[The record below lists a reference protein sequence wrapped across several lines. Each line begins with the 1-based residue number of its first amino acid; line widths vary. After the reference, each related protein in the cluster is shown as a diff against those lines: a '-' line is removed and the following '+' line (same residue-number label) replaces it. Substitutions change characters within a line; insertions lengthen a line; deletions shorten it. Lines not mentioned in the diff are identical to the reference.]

1 MKMKKK
7 LKVMQEENK
16 GNNITSAL
24 KLARRQNR
32 QGMRDIKI

>member
-7 LKVMQEENK
+7 LKLMSEENK

-24 KLARRQNR
+24 KLVRKQNR
-32 QGMRDIKI
+32 QAG